1 MAAGNKALRNKKTG
15 LDSPDPTHSTPDF
28 PLPYITMSY
37 VEYLTACAEGNYL
50 HQAKFAAT
58 AATN

>member
-15 LDSPDPTHSTPDF
+15 LDSPDPTHSTPNF

-37 VEYLTACAEGNYL
+37 LEYLTAYAERNYL
-50 HQAKFAAT
+50 H
-58 AATN
+58 